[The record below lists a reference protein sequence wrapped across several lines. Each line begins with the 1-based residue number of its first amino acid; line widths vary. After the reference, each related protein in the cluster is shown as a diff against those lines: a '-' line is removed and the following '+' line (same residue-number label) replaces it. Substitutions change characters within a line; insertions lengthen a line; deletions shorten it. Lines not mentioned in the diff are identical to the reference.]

1 MQENYF
7 EERGIY
13 YRVNGI
19 RQERKTL
26 VFIHGLSGSSSAWFP
41 YEKLFE
47 NKYNLLTFDL
57 RGHGKSKRWAR
68 FEDYDISKFSEDIV
82 ALLKH
87 LSIERCIVVSHSFGA
102 LVTLMLLKKYPEKFS
117 RAIFLSPTYGT
128 GKLLLSYLKHLLP
141 ALGVCIILFLAL
153 FRKPGGQTDY
163 TKYTPTG
170 DWNMRRIYA
179 DVSNTGPRSYLFSL
193 EHLYSFPNEEWRGT
207 TAIPTLIVHGE
218 KDSMVPPKNAVA
230 LSKILSNAKLI
241 LLKDANHILVLNNVP
256 EVSDAIENFITNIPT
271 SSSM

>member
-26 VFIHGLSGSSSAWFP
+26 IFIHGLSGSSSAWLP
-41 YEKLFE
+41 YEKIFE
-47 NKYNLLTFDL
+47 QKYNIITLDL
-57 RGHGKSKRWAR
+57 RGHGKSKRWR
-68 FEDYDISKFSEDIV
+68 KFKDYDISKFSEDII
-82 ALLKH
+82 ALLEH
-87 LSIERCIVVSHSFGA
+87 LQIEQSIVVSHSFGG
-102 LVTLMLLKKYPEKFS
+102 LVALMLLKKYPEKFS
-117 RAIFLSPTYGT
+117 RAIFLGPTYNT
-128 GKLLLSYLKHLLP
+128 NRLLFSHLKQLLP
-141 ALGVCIILFLAL
+141 ALGTCIIFFLAL
-153 FRKPGGQTDY
+153 FRKSGGQTDY

-179 DVSNTGPRSYLFSL
+179 DVSNTGPRSYIFSL
-193 EHLYSFPNEEWRGT
+193 EHLYAFSNKEWWGT
-207 TAIPTLIVHGE
+207 TAIPILIVHGE

-230 LSKILSNAKLI
+230 LSKILPNAKLV